1 MPSTLPAPAVDSDE
15 RHRRLTIACPLLDRL
30 SDDLE
35 QLANDRA
42 LADEQRAT
50 ANAALMLAFV
60 VREELDPMAA

>member
-1 MPSTLPAPAVDSDE
+1 VWRDS
-15 RHRRLTIACPLLDRL
+15 LIVCALLDRL

-50 ANAALMLAFV
+50 TNAALMLAFI